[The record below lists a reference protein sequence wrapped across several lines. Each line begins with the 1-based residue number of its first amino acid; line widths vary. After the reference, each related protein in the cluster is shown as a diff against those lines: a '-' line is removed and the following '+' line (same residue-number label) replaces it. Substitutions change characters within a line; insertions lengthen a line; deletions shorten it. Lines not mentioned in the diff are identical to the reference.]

1 MSSSRD
7 RKLRQPSKAY
17 DPATP
22 EKRLLFAK
30 CLRRLRTERGYSQRD
45 FARALGIDEN
55 RYGRYERAEAEPHLV
70 MLSRMCQVLR
80 VSPNDLL
87 GFVDLVSVRQP
98 SGSRR
103 R

>member
-30 CLRRLRTERGYSQRD
+30 CLRRLRSEGGYTQRD

-55 RYGRYERAEAEPHLV
+55 RYGRYERAEVEPTLT
-70 MLSRMCQVLR
+70 LLCRMSEVLR

-87 GFVDLVSVRQP
+87 GFVDDTC
-98 SGSRR
+98 
-103 R
+103 